1 MTKKITQL
9 NQGDF
14 LTFKASDNN
23 FILLFCTGVF
33 TAASPHY
40 FTLAVTN
47 YSHTDKPTTES
58 IINTKFYG
66 IGNRRDEYFKYP
78 NDQLEDMWSV
88 HPEIKPNFLG
98 SYGLTI
104 WRKEFMSFRD
114 NFELIG
120 NLVIITNLD
129 KNGNGSMNASDMD
142 VLNNLFVGNIN
153 ELMERRGQQLFQT
166 KAILKK

>member
-14 LTFKASDNN
+14 LTFKASDNH
-23 FILLFCTGVF
+23 FKLFFCTSVF
-33 TAASPHY
+33 KQASPHN
-40 FTLAVTN
+40 FTFAATN
-47 YSHTDKPTTES
+47 YSDTNKPTTES
-58 IINTKFYG
+58 IIHTKFYG

-78 NDQLEDMWSV
+78 SDQLENMWSV

-120 NLVIITNLD
+120 NLNIVTNLD
-129 KNGNGSMNASDMD
+129 KNGNGSMNASDKE
-142 VLNNLFVGNIN
+142 VLNDLFVGNIN
-153 ELMERRGQQLFQT
+153 ELMEQRGQQLFET
-166 KAILKK
+166 KAILAN